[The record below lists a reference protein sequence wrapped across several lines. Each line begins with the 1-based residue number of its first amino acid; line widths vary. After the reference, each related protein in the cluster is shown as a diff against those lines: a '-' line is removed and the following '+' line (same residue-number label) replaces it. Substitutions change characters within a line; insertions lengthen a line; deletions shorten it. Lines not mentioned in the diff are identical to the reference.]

1 MSDPALPLPHNE
13 LSAAIL
19 AGGRST
25 RMGQNKAFARLAGM
39 RLVDRARHAVARM
52 AEDVMLVTNQLAP
65 YADFPGRVVLDN
77 IPHRGPLCGLE
88 TALAH
93 AHHPMLLL
101 TAVDNPFI
109 EPSLVAYMA
118 QFAPHY
124 DAVYCMGPQRAEP
137 LVGFYRY
144 SCEPAVRQMMDEGVW
159 QLFRLP
165 EYANVRLVTYG
176 DALKFDP
183 EGLSF
188 FSVNTPED
196 LRHAEIILHTRR
208 WDRSA

>member
-1 MSDPALPLPHNE
+1 MSAPDLPWPPDE

-25 RMGQNKAFARLAGM
+25 RMGQNKAFARLAGV
-39 RLVDRARHAVARM
+39 RLLDRARHTAARL

-93 AHHPMLLL
+93 AHHPTLLL
-101 TAVDNPFI
+101 TAVDCPFI
-109 EPSLVAYMA
+109 EPALVTYLA
-118 QFAPHY
+118 QFAQHY
-124 DAVYCMGPQRAEP
+124 DAVYCMGPQKAEP
-137 LVGFYRY
+137 LVGFYRS
-144 SCEPAVRQMMDEGVW
+144 SCAPAVRQMQEEGVW

-165 EYANVRLVTYG
+165 SYANVRLVSYG
-176 DALKFDP
+176 EALKFDP

-196 LRHAEIILHTRR
+196 LRRAEIILHTRR